1 MPFPSIV
8 TQGILNVQEGESWLG
23 ASIDLST
30 DNYQAG
36 ILVGRFAYVDQTASY
51 MLKTLDGSADSTVA
65 NLAGVVLRNPS
76 NPVELSGTD
85 NYLSGFGGSDLNIS
99 YRRQGM
105 VSVALAAGAATPT
118 PFASVYV
125 INAVADLD
133 NGNVTPTSSA
143 TNLLTTAEFIKQIQ
157 PGIWL
162 IRIK

>member
-30 DNYQAG
+30 DNYAAG
-36 ILVGRFAYVDQTASY
+36 IVVGRFVYVDPTENY
-51 MLKTLDGSADSTVA
+51 MLKTLDGTANATVA
-65 NLAGVVLRNPS
+65 TLAGVLLRSPV
-76 NPVELSGTD
+76 NPVELGATD
-85 NYLSGFGGSDLNIS
+85 NYLSGFGGSDLNIT

-118 PFASVYV
+118 PFAPVYA
-125 INAVADLD
+125 INSTTGTDS
-133 NGNVTPTSSA
+133 GNVTPTA
-143 TNLLTTAEFIKQIQ
+143 GTNLLTTAEFIKQIQ